1 MHGRLVDALKNYE
14 VIFYLAGSEVVLSA
28 LFLGVA
34 SYCCLNRGK
43 KEPPPENNPS
53 AGGGSDTEEA
63 ESDVQEAEEHS
74 SDNHQPA
81 HSTDNAVVVANEEAN
96 HVAEE
101 QRGEGGGCPAGDG
114 EVSARDGCNA
124 DQMRKPPYIKESKV
138 RQKDKLQSLSAANE
152 GVGARAESG
161 AGKVHLDG
169 KDIRVPEHGIAVIV
183 VLGHRGDKTLELE
196 HDVLHCSGDMT
207 WGESVKI
214 PFLNN
219 HVLPHLGKACASL
232 LTAAQDEAV
241 LVVPSADPMKNESSV
256 PGSLLCMRQ
265 ERVLEFECCMFQTQH

>member
-1 MHGRLVDALKNYE
+1 MGPQPNAGVAHLHCAVRAGVRRPNLTISCLLQPSGRLVDALKNYE

-81 HSTDNAVVVANEEAN
+81 HSTDNAMVVANEEAN

-101 QRGEGGGCPAGDG
+101 QRAEGGGCPAGDG
-114 EVSARDGCNA
+114 EVLARDGCNA
-124 DQMRKPPYIKESKV
+124 DQMV
-138 RQKDKLQSLSAANE
+138 
-152 GVGARAESG
+152 
-161 AGKVHLDG
+161 
-169 KDIRVPEHGIAVIV
+169 
-183 VLGHRGDKTLELE
+183 
-196 HDVLHCSGDMT
+196 
-207 WGESVKI
+207 
-214 PFLNN
+214 
-219 HVLPHLGKACASL
+219 
-232 LTAAQDEAV
+232 
-241 LVVPSADPMKNESSV
+241 
-256 PGSLLCMRQ
+256 
-265 ERVLEFECCMFQTQH
+265 ERDSF